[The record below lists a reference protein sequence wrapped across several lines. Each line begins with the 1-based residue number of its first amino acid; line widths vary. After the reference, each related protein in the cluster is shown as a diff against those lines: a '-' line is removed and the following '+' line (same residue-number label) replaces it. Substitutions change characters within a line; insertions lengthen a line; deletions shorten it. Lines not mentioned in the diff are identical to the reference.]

1 MKLELVNEWMTR
13 DLITISPT
21 ASLPD
26 AYDLMTSHKIRRLPV
41 VDENGRLL
49 GIVTYG
55 DVRGAR
61 PSPATSLN
69 IWELNFMLA
78 RLSVAEIMTPDPLT
92 ISEHATI
99 GEAAQMLLTHTIG
112 SLPVVNVQ
120 GTLVG
125 IITESDIFRLVVHE
139 WQRAQ
144 GDSPE
149 PYARYGS

>member
-112 SLPVVNVQ
+112 SLPVVNAQ